1 MAESKAQCAQPDDER
16 WMQAALAQARLAAE
30 ACEVPVGAVVVRN
43 GQIIGRGYNQPVAS
57 HDPSAHAEIQALR
70 DAARQ
75 QGNYRLEDCTLY
87 VTLEPCAMCAGA
99 ILHARLQ
106 RVVWGAAE
114 PRTGAA
120 GSVIDLFAQPQLN
133 HQTSTTA
140 GVLAAEAAALLTGF
154 FAGRRQAQQVAA
166 KAAHPLRDDALRA
179 PQTCFDAACDC
190 ACASCFYS
198 DWPSLQGLR
207 LHVKDSGAPSQPG
220 APAWLLLSASP
231 AQQSLFRHLAAGLQA
246 EGEQVLVPDW
256 LGFGRSDKPKK
267 DLALNDARQLAVLQD
282 LLAQL
287 AMPAETPL
295 VIAAHGDAARL
306 ALALQRSRPAARLW
320 LINPALPERMTPAYR
335 EWLEQVQRKPL
346 LDIAQA
352 LAHSAVQGV
361 APADL
366 AQWQAQF
373 PDKGFRAGLRAWA
386 RDASAW
392 MGAAADLTPLPA
404 DTLVSWGDAAVWWPE
419 QALPVAPSQVQRCAG
434 GDWLPL
440 QNPAALLQHAEFFR
454 TAAQR

>member
-1 MAESKAQCAQPDDER
+1 MAENTRQLAQPEDEH
-16 WMQAALAQARLAAE
+16 WMQAALAQARLAAT
-30 ACEVPVGAVVVRN
+30 AGEVPVGAVVVRN

-75 QGNYRLEDCTLY
+75 LGNYRLEDCTLY

-99 ILHARLQ
+99 VLHARLA
-106 RVVWGAAE
+106 RVIWGAAE

-140 GVLAAEAAALLTGF
+140 GVLAAEAAALLTDF

-166 KAAHPLRDDALRA
+166 KAAHPLRDDALRT
-179 PQTCFDAACDC
+179 PQACFDAACDC

-207 LHVKDSGAPSQPG
+207 WHVKDSGAHSKPA
-220 APAWLLLSASP
+220 APTWLLLAASP
-231 AQQSLFRHLAAGLQA
+231 AQQGLFRHLAAGLQA
-246 EGEQVLVPDW
+246 AGERVLVPDW
-256 LGFGRSDKPKK
+256 LGLGRSDKPKK
-267 DLALNDARQLAVLQD
+267 DTALSDALQLAVLQD
-282 LLAQL
+282 FLAQL
-287 AMPAETPL
+287 ALPADAPL

-320 LINPALPERMTPAYR
+320 LINPAWPGAMTAAYR

-346 LDIAQA
+346 LDLAQA
-352 LAHSAVQGV
+352 LAGSAAQGLP
-361 APADL
+361 AADL

-373 PDKGFRAGLRAWA
+373 PDKGYRAGLRAWA
-386 RDASAW
+386 RDAWAW
-392 MGAAADLTPLPA
+392 MQQAAAPVALPA
-404 DTLVSWGDAAVWWPE
+404 HTLVSWGEAAAWWPE
-419 QALPVAPSQVQRCAG
+419 QALSAAQSQVLRCAG

-440 QNPAALLQHAEFFR
+440 QNPAALLQHAQFFR
-454 TAAQR
+454 TAAQP